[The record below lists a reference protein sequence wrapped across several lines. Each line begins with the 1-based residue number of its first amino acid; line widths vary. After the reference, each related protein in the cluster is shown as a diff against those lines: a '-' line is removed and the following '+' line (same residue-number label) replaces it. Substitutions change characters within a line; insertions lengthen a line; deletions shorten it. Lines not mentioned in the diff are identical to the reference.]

1 MGSVTSYARA
11 RAESLG
17 MQAKVG
23 IAERADRL
31 VAILAMTG
39 LAGIFDAPVLIAVT
53 LAALAVASTVT
64 VIQRMLLV
72 RSQAKDQARAWR
84 PDAGPLMPGS
94 SDLVRGMAGGLAA
107 ADQLTTA
114 GYLSGWRL
122 VRLLPERRALALF
135 RRIADELYRRQG
147 RSVQRLRA
155 NLGRVRPDLSE
166 PDLDALT
173 REAVRSYLRYWCES
187 FRLPAWPVDD
197 VVRRTR
203 TVDEHH
209 LRDAYAAG
217 GGAVVALPH
226 MANWDWAGAWA
237 CATGMPLATVAERLE
252 PERLYD
258 EFVAYRSTLGME
270 ILPLTGGD
278 APCRGSSSGCAAGDW
293 LPARRPGPRPRTGIE
308 VDLCGRR
315 ARMPRGPAVLARRTG
330 APLVPATLH
339 YAGPD
344 LVITFHPPVPH
355 AEGDA
360 GLVRMMQG
368 VADAF
373 TGGAA
378 GPPAGLA
385 HDAAGVRRRPG
396 ARVDEGRPRLP
407 LLPRRPRR
415 GAEPRQGPRRGA
427 DRPGPRGLRARAHR
441 ERRPAGVRRAGRP
454 RGGGVL
460 QRRGG
465 PDVLRPGGRGPGP
478 PLAARG
484 RLRRAAPARA
494 GHSEPVAARAVGGR
508 LPGGGDL
515 PLLQRPLP
523 GTVGVRGDSARDR
536 SLEEW

>member
-1 MGSVTSYARA
+1 
-11 RAESLG
+11 
-17 MQAKVG
+17 
-23 IAERADRL
+23 
-31 VAILAMTG
+31 
-39 LAGIFDAPVLIAVT
+39 
-53 LAALAVASTVT
+53 
-64 VIQRMLLV
+64 
-72 RSQAKDQARAWR
+72 
-84 PDAGPLMPGS
+84 MPGS
-94 SDLVRGMAGGLAA
+94 SDLVRGMSRAGAAA

-166 PDLDALT
+166 HDLDALT

-226 MANWDWAGAWA
+226 MANWDWAGTWA
-237 CATGMPLATVAERLE
+237 CATGMPLATVAERLK

-258 EFVAYRSTLGME
+258 EFVAYRNTLGME

-278 APCRGSSSGCAAGDW
+278 AALPRLEQWVRGGGLACLLADRDLSRS
-293 LPARRPGPRPRTGIE
+293 GIE
-308 VDLCGRR
+308 VDLCGAR

-339 YAGPD
+339 YDGPD

-355 AEGDA
+355 ADGDA

-373 TGGAA
+373 TGG
-378 GPPAGLA
+378 LRA
-385 HDAAGVRRRPG
+385 HPQDWHMMQ
-396 ARVDEGRPRLP
+396 RVFVDDLD
-407 LLPRRPRR
+407 PRR
-415 GAEPRQGPRRGA
+415 
-427 DRPGPRGLRARAHR
+427 
-441 ERRPAGVRRAGRP
+441 
-454 RGGGVL
+454 
-460 QRRGG
+460 
-465 PDVLRPGGRGPGP
+465 
-478 PLAARG
+478 
-484 RLRRAAPARA
+484 
-494 GHSEPVAARAVGGR
+494 
-508 LPGGGDL
+508 
-515 PLLQRPLP
+515 
-523 GTVGVRGDSARDR
+523 
-536 SLEEW
+536 